1 MSFDLSFKEA
11 YDQGTEEIALKVF
24 TKLINGGMSA
34 EKAQEIVNITDE
46 QLEKFLQIIKET
58 V

>member
-11 YDQGTEEIALKVF
+11 YDQGAEEIALKVF

-34 EKAQEIVNITDE
+34 EDRKSV
-46 QLEKFLQIIKET
+46 